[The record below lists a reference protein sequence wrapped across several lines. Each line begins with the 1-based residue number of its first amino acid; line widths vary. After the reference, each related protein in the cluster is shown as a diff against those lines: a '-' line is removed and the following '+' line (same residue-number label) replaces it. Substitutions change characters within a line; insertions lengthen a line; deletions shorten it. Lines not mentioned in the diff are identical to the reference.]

1 MSGTVPGPVDTAV
14 SKTDKN
20 PCPGRASYILLQEAI
35 CNVADM
41 LLGDDYHHG
50 EK

>member
-14 SKTDKN
+14 SKTDIN
-20 PCPGRASYILLQEAI
+20 PYILLQEAI
-35 CNVADM
+35 SNLVDK